1 MRYLN
6 NILLL
11 IAASVLVFA
20 CSGNVDDQ
28 SLPVLTVSD
37 SEIDLA
43 SETSAEFTV
52 TYNGMDVTAE
62 SSIYSTSSE
71 LTLEGNVFTPETTGS
86 NTFVAE
92 YDGKVSLPVNVE
104 VVNSKPS
111 VESKF
116 ERHVCIVEFTGAWCI
131 NCPGG
136 YDNMMLQLSKPSMA
150 KYGDRLHLAAFHSNL
165 EGTDTL
171 AISATQDLFKL
182 FKGLAYPS
190 FSVDLRDSG
199 LLTSDGIG
207 QFVPAV
213 QSSFNDYGAHCGV
226 AVASTLNA
234 AKTSA
239 NVTVT
244 VESEFTSEYRVI
256 VLVVQDRIKGW
267 QKTPTYSDGTSDY
280 THKHVVRQVVTEYSG
295 TFTGEKITDNGV
307 IAAGTQAS
315 KSWDV
320 AVDGKWNLDNTEIY
334 ALVLDANGYVNNMN
348 VCAIDGGDSKFDKK

>member
-1 MRYLN
+1 MRYLKD
-6 NILLL
+6 ILLL
-11 IAASVLVFA
+11 IAVSLFVFA
-20 CSGNVDDQ
+20 CSGNVDEQ

-37 SEIDLA
+37 TEIDLA

-52 TYNGMDVTAE
+52 TFNGMDVTAE

-71 LTLEGNVFTPETTGS
+71 LDLAGNVFTPETTGS

-92 YDGKVSLPVNVE
+92 YEGKVSLPVSVE
-104 VVNSKPS
+104 VINSKPS

-116 ERHVCIVEFTGAWCI
+116 QKNVCIIEFTGAWCI

-136 YDNMMLQLSKPSMA
+136 YDNMMLQLSKPSMS
-150 KYGDRLHLAAFHSNL
+150 KYSDKIHLAAFHSNL
-165 EGTDTL
+165 EGTDSL
-171 AISATQDLFKL
+171 AIQATQDVFKL

-190 FSVDLRDSG
+190 FVVDMRDSG

-207 QFVPAV
+207 LFVPAV
-213 QSSFNDYGAHCGV
+213 QSSFNDYGVHCGV
-226 AVASTLNA
+226 AVSSTLNA
-234 AKTSA
+234 GKTSA
-239 NVTVT
+239 DVSVK

-267 QKTPTYSDGTSDY
+267 QKTPTYSEGTSNY
-280 THKHVVRQVVTEYSG
+280 THKHVVRQVVTEYAD
-295 TFTGEKITDNGV
+295 TFTGEKITADGV

-315 KSWDV
+315 KSWEV
-320 AVDGKWNLDNTEIY
+320 AIDGKWNLEYTEIY

-348 VCAIDGGDSKFDKK
+348 VCKIDGGNSDFDLK